1 MEKLANV
8 FRSFF
13 VAPARPAPRKREL
26 SREEIMHLVAS
37 KKLTRAQAKAVLAK
51 RFHG

>member
-1 MEKLANV
+1 MDKLANV

-13 VAPARPAPRKREL
+13 AAPVRPTPHKRQL
-26 SREEIMHLVAS
+26 SREEIMSLVVN